1 MNGSDPSATDLSAQ
15 SPELPAQV
23 EAFSPALYAELQR
36 VARGQMRK
44 EAAGHTLSA
53 TGVVNEAFL
62 RMQKDGHAPALEHTQ
77 FVRLAA
83 RVMRNVLV
91 DHARANLAQKRGGD
105 VEFTSLDR
113 TARAYH
119 TRFSGQIFGE
129 EAQALAEADEWG
141 ETDFVRL
148 DEALATLRTL
158 SPRQA
163 EVVDLRFFSELS
175 LEETAATLGLS
186 LATVKRDWSVA
197 RLYLQRALSDDP
209 ENAGGGT

>member
-1 MNGSDPSATDLSAQ
+1 MNATPDSAKTAST
-15 SPELPAQV
+15 PCVELPTRA
-23 EAFSPALYAELQR
+23 EDFSPALYAELQR

-44 EAAGHTLSA
+44 EAPGHTLSA
-53 TGVVNEAFL
+53 TAVVNEAFL

-91 DHARANLAQKRGGD
+91 DHARATLAQKRGGD
-105 VEFTSLDR
+105 LEFTSLDR

-119 TRFSGQIFGE
+119 TRCSEQLLGDNGAADAATQGWS
-129 EAQALAEADEWG
+129 EA
-141 ETDFVRL
+141 DFVRL
-148 DEALATLRTL
+148 DEALATLRAM

-163 EVVDLRFFSELS
+163 EVVDLRFFSDLS
-175 LEETAATLGLS
+175 LEETATTLGLS

-197 RLYLQRALSDDP
+197 RLYLQRALADD
-209 ENAGGGT
+209 AQGRA